1 MSSGYGGF
9 VESGGKGAE
18 AARPQAT
25 RERPL
30 TVGELVRWAHGAL
43 ERTLGLVWVEGEVA
57 QTSKPASG
65 HLYFTLRDR
74 NAVVTAVMWARDTAR
89 LKFAIESGQRLRVR
103 GRLGVYDRDGK
114 MQLYV
119 DFAEPAGVGAA
130 AVALDQLKRKLS
142 AEGLFAAQ
150 RKRPLPLV
158 PRRIGVVT
166 SKSGAA
172 VRDIIQTIQRR
183 FPVPILIADC
193 AVQGPSAP
201 RQIVHALGLIVRA
214 DVEVVIVGRGGGSA
228 TDLSAFNDERVVR
241 AVAAC
246 PVPVVS
252 AVGHEIDLTLCD
264 LAADRRASTPTA
276 AAELCVPVLA
286 ELAAALAK
294 EERRLGREVELRLAR
309 DRQELDRLIER
320 AQRRVERGLGQAREA
335 LVRLERRR
343 DEQHPRARLLARRK
357 ELAALVARL
366 SACQPSPRL
375 ARARDAVVQLER
387 RADAAIARR
396 RHEAGAELGR
406 LGAQLA
412 ALSPLAVLDRG
423 YAVLRHA
430 GAVVRDASALAPG
443 DVVDAKVARGSLALR
458 VERVEPD
465 EGGA

>member
-43 ERTLGLVWVEGEVA
+43 ERTVGLVWVEGEVA

-74 NAVVTAVMWARDTAR
+74 NAIITAVMWARDTAR

-130 AVALDQLKRKLS
+130 AVALDQLKRKLH

-150 RKRPLPLV
+150 RKRPLPLL

-193 AVQGPSAP
+193 TVQGPGAP
-201 RQIVHALGLIVRA
+201 RQIVHAMELIVRG

-228 TDLSAFNDERVVR
+228 TDLS
-241 AVAAC
+241 
-246 PVPVVS
+246 
-252 AVGHEIDLTLCD
+252 
-264 LAADRRASTPTA
+264 
-276 AAELCVPVLA
+276 
-286 ELAAALAK
+286 
-294 EERRLGREVELRLAR
+294 
-309 DRQELDRLIER
+309 
-320 AQRRVERGLGQAREA
+320 
-335 LVRLERRR
+335 
-343 DEQHPRARLLARRK
+343 
-357 ELAALVARL
+357 
-366 SACQPSPRL
+366 
-375 ARARDAVVQLER
+375 
-387 RADAAIARR
+387 
-396 RHEAGAELGR
+396 
-406 LGAQLA
+406 
-412 ALSPLAVLDRG
+412 
-423 YAVLRHA
+423 
-430 GAVVRDASALAPG
+430 
-443 DVVDAKVARGSLALR
+443 
-458 VERVEPD
+458 
-465 EGGA
+465 

>member
-1 MSSGYGGF
+1 M
-9 VESGGKGAE
+9 ERKGAE
-18 AARPQAT
+18 GSAAAARPQAT

-30 TVGELVRWAHGAL
+30 TVAELVRWAHGAL
-43 ERTLGLVWVEGEVA
+43 DRGLGLVWVEGEVA
-57 QTSKPASG
+57 QISRPASG
-65 HLYFTLRDR
+65 HTYFSLRDR
-74 NAVVTAVMWARDTAR
+74 SAVLTAVMWARDAAR
-89 LKFAIESGQRLRVR
+89 LKFAIEPGQRLRVR

-119 DFAEPAGVGAA
+119 DFAEPAGLGAA
-130 AVALDQLKRKLS
+130 ALALEQLKQRL
-142 AEGLFAAQ
+142 AGEGLFAAT
-150 RKRPLPLV
+150 RKRALPLV

-193 AVQGPSAP
+193 VVQGPSAP
-201 RQIVHALGLIVRA
+201 RQIVHAMTMIVRPG
-214 DVEVVIVGRGGGSA
+214 DVDVVIVGRGGGSA

-246 PVPVVS
+246 RVPVVS

-276 AAELCVPVLA
+276 AAELVVPVLA
-286 ELAAALAK
+286 ELSAALGK
-294 EERRLGREVELRLAR
+294 EERRLRRELDLRLGR
-309 DRQELDRLIER
+309 DRQELDRLAER
-320 AQRRVERGLGQAREA
+320 AQRLVERSVGHARDA

-343 DEQHPRARLLARRK
+343 DEQHPRARLRARRDALAD
-357 ELAALVARL
+357 LAARIARHEP
-366 SACQPSPRL
+366 APRL

-387 RADAAIARR
+387 RAAAAITARR
-396 RHEAGAELGR
+396 HAAGAELGR
-406 LGAQLA
+406 LAAQLH

-430 GAVVRDASALAPG
+430 GAVVRDAGALAPG
-443 DVVDAKVARGSLALR
+443 DTVEARVARGGLELVVTKVRS
-458 VERVEPD
+458 
-465 EGGA
+465 EGDS